1 MVTNENFVLSHF
13 IAKRRI
19 KRSEIP
25 PYSLIRELFYFFN
38 LILAT
43 NRETRFFSIGTKF
56 KLIVLEKFCLQIEA
70 AIRNDIELN
79 QWYCLFSR
87 TLCTIEVLIMKI
99 AVNGRKMCS
108 WNNTIYWDR
117 YASGQLYRKTKLNKP
132 IELSRW

>member
-1 MVTNENFVLSHF
+1 MQMVTNENFVLSHF

-79 QWYCLFSR
+79 Q
-87 TLCTIEVLIMKI
+87 
-99 AVNGRKMCS
+99 
-108 WNNTIYWDR
+108 
-117 YASGQLYRKTKLNKP
+117 
-132 IELSRW
+132 